1 MAHKKQLG
9 LAVVGCGVVG
19 RMRATLARDFPGIG
33 WIGLSDVNEKVMN
46 QLGEDIDADFTTNDF
61 RELIAR
67 PEVDAVI
74 IATSTWAHV
83 EPTLAAVER
92 GHMLFIEKP
101 LATDA
106 RESAQVLAAIEAAGV
121 DAVVGYTQRF
131 RRRFLAVKERIETGQ
146 IGDFTAAV
154 VRAFMNR
161 MAPTGETRLTQDR
174 RFLSPMVVSGTH
186 SLDMAFWLMGDAG
199 NPVSVYAKSTDK
211 ILHDDLGVKDATF
224 GLFQMADGS
233 MFSMNICWALPKV
246 WPGAVYGLEIGIVG
260 TEGIIDIEDTHRD
273 VVLASDENPQG
284 PAYNPDGLTI
294 EAKRHVDFLTSFPPG
309 DTHGGELWGPMREE
323 TNTWFQ
329 RIYNKK
335 TTPHATAA
343 EGHRNLMLT
352 MAMDLSAK
360 TGKEVSLPI
369 SPEELMEGLEA

>member
-1 MAHKKQLG
+1 MADKKELG

-19 RMRATLARDFPGIG
+19 RMRATLAKDFPGIG
-33 WIGLSDVNEKVMN
+33 WIGLSDVNEAVGHK
-46 QLGEDIDADFTTNDF
+46 LRDDIQADFFTNDF

-83 EPTLAAVER
+83 EPTLAAVEQ

-106 RESAQVLAAIEAAGV
+106 AQSAEVLAAIEAAGV

-131 RRRFLAVKERIETGQ
+131 RRRFLVVKERVQSGQ
-146 IGDFTAAV
+146 IGDFNCAV

-161 MAPTGETRLTQDR
+161 MAPTGEVRLTQDR
-174 RFLSPMVVSGTH
+174 RHLTPMVVSGTH

-199 NPVSVYAKSTDK
+199 KPVSIYARSTEN
-211 ILHDDLGVKDATF
+211 IMQELGTKDATF
-224 GLFQMADGS
+224 GVFTMENGS
-233 MFSMNICWALPKV
+233 MFSMNICWALPKE

-260 TEGIIDIEDTHRD
+260 TEGVIDIEDTHRD
-273 VVLASDENPQG
+273 VILATENAQG

-294 EAKRHVDFLTSFPPG
+294 EVERNVDFLTSFPPG
-309 DTHGGELWGPMREE
+309 DMHDGELWGPMREE
-323 TNTWFQ
+323 TQSWFN
-329 RIYNKK
+329 RIYNGKK
-335 TTPHATAA
+335 TPHATAA
-343 EGHRNLMLT
+343 EGHRNLVLT

-360 TGKEVSLPI
+360 RGAEVKLPI
-369 SPEELMEGLEA
+369 DPAELMAGLNE

>member
-1 MAHKKQLG
+1 
-9 LAVVGCGVVG
+9 
-19 RMRATLARDFPGIG
+19 
-33 WIGLSDVNEKVMN
+33 
-46 QLGEDIDADFTTNDF
+46 
-61 RELIAR
+61 
-67 PEVDAVI
+67 VI
-74 IATSTWAHV
+74 VATSTWAHV
-83 EPTLAAVER
+83 EPTLAAVDQ

-131 RRRFLAVKERIETGQ
+131 RRRFLVVKQRIESGQ
-146 IGDFTAAV
+146 IGEFTAAT

-186 SLDMAFWLMGDAG
+186 SLDMSMWLMGEAAR
-199 NPVSVYAKSTDK
+199 PVSVYARSTEK
-211 ILHDDLGVKDATF
+211 ILTDLGVKDATF
-224 GLFQMADGS
+224 GLFQMEDGG

-260 TEGIIDIEDTHRD
+260 AEGVIDIEDTHRD
-273 VVLASDENPQG
+273 VILASEHSQG
-284 PAYNPDGLTI
+284 PAYNPEGLNL
-294 EAKRHVDFLTSFPPG
+294 EAQRNVDFLTSFPPG
-309 DTHGGELWGPMREE
+309 DVYAGELWGPMREE
-323 TNTWFQ
+323 TNNWFQ

-335 TTPHATAA
+335 ATPHATAA

-360 TGKEVSLPI
+360 EKREIELPI
-369 SPEELMEGLEA
+369 TADELMERLEA